1 MRQRASHISIINT
14 TFTAATGL
22 LLYVLYAGEI
32 LGERAAYT
40 GLTLLLLTYL
50 GIEVAK
56 VRRVHPVR
64 WAINPVVLGSFV
76 TFAMGYGL
84 TNALFF
90 IPAEQLDLVG
100 IFPEVTPAMVK
111 LMGLVLVAALAMW
124 GGYWSPF
131 AAKLTSPTVVAR
143 TQTRFLPNVRLRTL
157 TIPILLLISAGSRL
171 LQVKLGVFG
180 YSSTYEQLIELR
192 SVTQYLSIGASL
204 GKLALV
210 LAACRYFAANHK
222 KSASK
227 WFFFALGL
235 EVLWGFL
242 SGFKSVVVMPFIIAA
257 ICQYLM
263 TGKMSKQWFMFFIA
277 GLVAAYAVIEPFR
290 AARNEDTGFRST
302 SLFAIGSTMW
312 EALAKPPEAADDSP
326 SLIVAV
332 ASRSNLSYIG
342 SFGVD
347 FADAGMHGAPGDPD
361 FLGNLL
367 LAPAHAWIP
376 RFLWDSKPLGTL
388 GLWYNQTVLGLSH
401 FSSTAMGPITYLYFA
416 GGVVAIIIGFWLI
429 GAMQRILFFSLQ
441 PWNSLSGTVVFFG
454 ILQTIT
460 IIDSAF
466 NGVLVS
472 LLRDLPLMIIL
483 CFLIFARARS
493 GSFRYVAPSSVL
505 R

>member
-1 MRQRASHISIINT
+1 MRQRASHISTINT

-22 LLYVLYAGEI
+22 LLYGLYAIEI

-56 VRRVHPVR
+56 VRRVHPLR
-64 WAINPVVLGSFV
+64 WAINPVVLGSFM
-76 TFAMGYGL
+76 TFVLGYGV

-90 IPAEQLDLVG
+90 MPAERLDLVG

-124 GGYWSPF
+124 AGYWSPL
-131 AAKLTSPTVVAR
+131 AAKLTSPSVVAR
-143 TQTRFLPNVRLRTL
+143 IQTRFLLNSRLRPL
-157 TIPILLLISAGSRL
+157 TIPVLLLISAVSRL

-180 YSSTYEQLIELR
+180 YSSTYEQLMELG
-192 SVTQYLSIGASL
+192 SVTQYLAMGASL

-210 LAACRYFAANHK
+210 LAACRYFAANRK
-222 KSASK
+222 KSVAK
-227 WFFFALGL
+227 WFFFAVGL
-235 EVLWGFL
+235 EVLWGVL
-242 SGFKSVVVMPFIIAA
+242 GGFKSAVVMPIIIAA

-263 TGKMSKQWFMFFIA
+263 TSKMGKQWFMFFVA
-277 GLVAAYAVIEPFR
+277 GLVIAYALIEPFR
-290 AARNEDTGFRST
+290 AARNQDVGFRSN
-302 SLFAIGSTMW
+302 SLFAIASTMW
-312 EALAKPPEAADDSP
+312 EALAKPPEAAGDSP
-326 SLIVAV
+326 SLILAV
-332 ASRSNLSYIG
+332 ASRSNLTYIG
-342 SFGVD
+342 SFGVQY
-347 FADAGMHGAPGDPD
+347 ADDGMHGAPGDPD

-401 FSSTAMGPITYLYFA
+401 FSSTAMGPVTYLYFA
-416 GGVVAIIIGFWLI
+416 GGILAVIVAFWLVGVI
-429 GAMQRILFFSLQ
+429 QRILFFSLQ

-454 ILQTIT
+454 TLQTIT

-483 CFLIFARARS
+483 CSLIFARARH
-493 GSFRYVAPSSVL
+493 GSFRSIPPKSVL